1 MEYVADI
8 GFHGFYKK
16 TKWRTKWLP
25 SFVKTENYNYL
36 IIKTSNIV
44 QR

>member
-16 TKWRTKWLP
+16 NKMADKMAAFLRKNWEL
-25 SFVKTENYNYL
+25 
-36 IIKTSNIV
+36 
-44 QR
+44 